1 MTRWLIKYWGKR
13 QGKMNKLNELI
24 KELCPDGV
32 EYRRLD
38 EIFYTKNGYTPSKSN
53 SNYWNGNT
61 NIPWFRMEDIR
72 KNGNILTDSIQHI
85 TQEAIKGEL
94 FPKNSIIV
102 ATSATIGEH
111 ALIKV
116 QSLANQ
122 RFTYL
127 ILKEKYKYYYDI
139 KFLYYYCYKLDKW
152 CLSHIKQGS
161 FASVDME
168 MFYAFSFP
176 VPPIEVQ
183 HEIVH
188 ILDNFTELKT
198 ELTTELTTE
207 LEARQKQ
214 YEYYRNM
221 LLTIN
226 NEYSVHWYN
235 LSDIADISTGN
246 SNTNEGLEEGIYPFY
261 VRSSEIKRKNEYEF
275 DETAIITAGDGV
287 GVGKVFHYIEGKYAM
302 HQRAYRIHIN
312 KKSVLP
318 KYFYHYMKGTFLK
331 YIKKN
336 AVNSSVTSIRRK
348 MLDEYPVPVPS
359 LEIQNRLVNVLDNF
373 DVICTDL
380 NIGLP
385 AEIEARHKQ
394 YEYYRDILLTF
405 IGKGDTILPDQ
416 TRPDQTRPDQTRP
429 DQTRGN

>member
-198 ELTTELTTE
+198 ELTTEL
-207 LEARQKQ
+207 EARQKQ

-275 DETAIITAGDGV
+275 DETAIITAGDG
-287 GVGKVFHYIEGKYAM
+287 K
-302 HQRAYRIHIN
+302 
-312 KKSVLP
+312 
-318 KYFYHYMKGTFLK
+318 
-331 YIKKN
+331 
-336 AVNSSVTSIRRK
+336 
-348 MLDEYPVPVPS
+348 
-359 LEIQNRLVNVLDNF
+359 
-373 DVICTDL
+373 
-380 NIGLP
+380 
-385 AEIEARHKQ
+385 
-394 YEYYRDILLTF
+394 
-405 IGKGDTILPDQ
+405 
-416 TRPDQTRPDQTRP
+416 
-429 DQTRGN
+429 